1 MAVAYDGCSL
11 WLSVI
16 SGYCLDTVTWSGPL
30 DMCAELDHVMTLNWT
45 QLYCGI
51 ELHGTSGSVEFQVIQ
66 LFFKKVVSWVSY
78 LYILRRRFCV
88 SFLLLCF
95 LVMCLLAN
103 SPHDLLYSTGVRS
116 TNNVLGFSVMKIN
129 HKLDH
134 LKKKSLVN
142 KKTGKVQKVRGSM
155 DFFNQKIKLNK
166 NRPGI
171 MSCIPW
177 ENCFSWVLRNTC
189 QRMTFLKVIFLYHY
203 IHCSDWMCFLWRINA
218 LSWNASTEVIVHVI
232 YFIKFGSRW

>member
-1 MAVAYDGCSL
+1 
-11 WLSVI
+11 
-16 SGYCLDTVTWSGPL
+16 
-30 DMCAELDHVMTLNWT
+30 MCAELDHVMTLNWT
-45 QLYCGI
+45 QLYCGV

-134 LKKKSLVN
+134 LKKK
-142 KKTGKVQKVRGSM
+142 KVWLIRKQEKYRKFETVWI
-155 DFFNQKIKLNK
+155 FLIKKLNW
-166 NRPGI
+166 I
-171 MSCIPW
+171 
-177 ENCFSWVLRNTC
+177 
-189 QRMTFLKVIFLYHY
+189 
-203 IHCSDWMCFLWRINA
+203 RID
-218 LSWNASTEVIVHVI
+218 LV
-232 YFIKFGSRW
+232 